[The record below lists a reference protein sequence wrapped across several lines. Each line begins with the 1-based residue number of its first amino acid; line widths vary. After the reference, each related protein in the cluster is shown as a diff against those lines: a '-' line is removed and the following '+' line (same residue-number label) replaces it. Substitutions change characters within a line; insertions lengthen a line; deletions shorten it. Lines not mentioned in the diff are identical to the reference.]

1 MTPDEARRTAMSYA
15 WGYEDASRE
24 SGNGVVTAKGGEIS
38 GDWAF
43 GEAYAQGQDDY
54 DAERR
59 GNMISVQDAYRNW
72 QDSGGKSVFK
82 RGDLT
87 LSDARRRALRESWP
101 DLTRAP
107 EAYTAWWTLRDE
119 YQDEAWDALP

>member
-15 WGYEDASRE
+15 WGAEDYS
-24 SGNGVVTAKGGEIS
+24 NTKTVTPAGGIS

-43 GEAYAQGQDDY
+43 GEAYAQGQADY

-59 GNMISVQDAYRNW
+59 GSMISVQDAYRNW

-107 EAYTAWWTLRDE
+107 EAYQAYYDLRDQ
-119 YQDEAWDALP
+119 YQDEAWDALQ